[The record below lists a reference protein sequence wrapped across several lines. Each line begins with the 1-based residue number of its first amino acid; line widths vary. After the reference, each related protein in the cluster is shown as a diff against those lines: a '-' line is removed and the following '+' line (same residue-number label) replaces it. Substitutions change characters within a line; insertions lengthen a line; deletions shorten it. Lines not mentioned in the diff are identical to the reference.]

1 MEAKNLSLVSD
12 GANVLEQ
19 LSASLQHVVS
29 QKGSSGLDGAVLG
42 TGDFARMRPA
52 IEEAWRQQLERED
65 NTRQSATLPPVQPS
79 VAQAYGGDDLLNDLQ
94 KLFDDSWRHP
104 EADLRPEIARI
115 CESWKRKQMEAKN
128 LSLVSDGANVLE
140 QLSASLQH
148 VVSQKGSSGL
158 DGAVLGTGDFA
169 RMRPAIEE
177 AWRQQLEREDNT
189 RPSATLPPVQPS
201 VAQAYG
207 GDFLFNDVL
216 NLFNAGWEYHLD
228 SESKIELAQVCET
241 WKARQLE
248 AQGLSAGSDV
258 AVVLQKLSQ
267 SLQGV
272 VQRHGLLDAKGFAEL
287 RPEIEDVWQRQL
299 RSASVS
305 RPRSLEPSG
314 FAVEEVYGG
323 ADLLDALERLLADGP
338 GASNLRPE
346 LSSLCEQWQSRQ
358 REALSA
364 GVEQLAKSAVSA
376 ISAPATSDFGLFRA
390 EIERLWSRE
399 LQVQTVQAYGG
410 DALLQDMERLFSDG
424 TWTEAEVAKACDTWK
439 ARQQDAHRVTLKK
452 LANSVEV
459 VVDKNLSDLGES
471 DQLDFKRLRPQIEEA
486 WRSAERGGRQDKVNS
501 KLEKRAKAQVLK
513 DGDGLLQD
521 LQGMFDVA
529 WSRCYGEDLR
539 PEFESRCSKWAHRTL
554 QERGL
559 GEDSELARTLQGFVD
574 AARQVLVTQ
583 GAGMP
588 ADMAFHEKMQS
599 EIKDLWKRQV
609 HGEQPRS
616 RPGVKLDRH
625 SRSQAVADGEQLLR
639 ELEDLFKGSWARP
652 GANLLSDVSQSCA
665 DWKARQLAARGVGED
680 SELGAWLQKLLDSL
694 QGVLQ
699 PEGEASGSD
708 FIRLRPQ
715 IQGAWRQHLAEANG
729 QDSSTSPEK
738 ARHREDRNRSRSRP
752 RSSPDLAKADR
763 AREELLQKLE
773 GILQNTDSD
782 ERKMLEVQRLLQHW
796 QRYQASENV
805 DTITAELLRSLADAA
820 ESAAKSSLKEVVPAI
835 QDTWQRCSAQLS
847 KVAAPPSSISGKA
860 WHSWCPNDR
869 AEVGRRGE
877 ELLSNI
883 KRLLKTKGDFNEELD
898 LLLDSWQ
905 NADGEPSMV
914 LQDMADAAR
923 NVSVWLV
930 NSGNCDYSLVEERV
944 HAAWRATLEQAS
956 TSTRPAKSRASS
968 RRRRLM
974 DSDAEDRHSE
984 VSSHPPD
991 EKPTQR
997 SRSRPGQRTD
1007 GRSERPGGKARSTSR
1022 HAKQPS
1028 ADMDILDR
1036 LEVDALRPSRSMEG
1050 KQFTPYSGDALSRG
1064 PSLGASSHHE
1074 LDAVSRDHSIGSH
1087 GYSGDLETRRSCSP
1101 QRPVDVKKYRKRAPL
1116 SMAGAI
1122 TVKETRDR

>member
-1 MEAKNLSLVSD
+1 M
-12 GANVLEQ
+12 
-19 LSASLQHVVS
+19 
-29 QKGSSGLDGAVLG
+29 
-42 TGDFARMRPA
+42 ARA
-52 IEEAWRQQLERED
+52 
-65 NTRQSATLPPVQPS
+65 
-79 VAQAYGGDDLLNDLQ
+79 
-94 KLFDDSWRHP
+94 
-104 EADLRPEIARI
+104 
-115 CESWKRKQMEAKN
+115 
-128 LSLVSDGANVLE
+128 
-140 QLSASLQH
+140 
-148 VVSQKGSSGL
+148 
-158 DGAVLGTGDFA
+158 
-169 RMRPAIEE
+169 
-177 AWRQQLEREDNT
+177 
-189 RPSATLPPVQPS
+189 
-201 VAQAYG
+201 
-207 GDFLFNDVL
+207 
-216 NLFNAGWEYHLD
+216 
-228 SESKIELAQVCET
+228 
-241 WKARQLE
+241 
-248 AQGLSAGSDV
+248 
-258 AVVLQKLSQ
+258 
-267 SLQGV
+267 
-272 VQRHGLLDAKGFAEL
+272 
-287 RPEIEDVWQRQL
+287 
-299 RSASVS
+299 
-305 RPRSLEPSG
+305 
-314 FAVEEVYGG
+314 
-323 ADLLDALERLLADGP
+323 
-338 GASNLRPE
+338 
-346 LSSLCEQWQSRQ
+346 
-358 REALSA
+358 
-364 GVEQLAKSAVSA
+364 AVSA
-376 ISAPATSDFGLFRA
+376 ISAPAESAATDFGFVRA
-390 EIERLWSRE
+390 EIERLWSQE
-399 LQVQTVQAYGG
+399 LQVTVHAYGG
-410 DALLQDMERLFSDG
+410 DALLQNMENLFSDG
-424 TWTEAEVAKACDTWK
+424 KWTEADVAKVCDTWK
-439 ARQQDAHRVTLKK
+439 VRQEDAHRVTLKK
-452 LANSVEV
+452 LANSLEV

-486 WRSAERGGRQDKVNS
+486 WRSAERGGGQDKPNA

-513 DGDGLLQD
+513 DADGLLQD

-554 QERGL
+554 RERGL
-559 GEDSELARTLQGFVD
+559 GENSELARTLQGFVD

-609 HGEQPRS
+609 HGDQPRS

-652 GANLLSDVSQSCA
+652 GANLMSDVSQSCT

-680 SELGAWLQKLLDSL
+680 SELAAWLQKLLDSL

-699 PEGEASGSD
+699 LEGEASGSD

-729 QDSSTSPEK
+729 QDSSASPEK

-782 ERKMLEVQRLLQHW
+782 ERKTLEVQRLLQHW

-835 QDTWQRCSAQLS
+835 QDTWQRRSAQLS
-847 KVAAPPSSISGKA
+847 KVVAPPSSISGKA
-860 WHSWCPNDR
+860 WHSWCPNDK
-869 AEVGRRGE
+869 AEVGRKGE

-923 NVSVWLV
+923 NVSVLLV

-956 TSTRPAKSRASS
+956 TSSRPAKSRASS
-968 RRRRLM
+968 RRRKLM

-984 VSSHPPD
+984 VSSHAPD
-991 EKPTQR
+991 EKPKQR

-1007 GRSERPGGKARSTSR
+1007 GRSERPDGKARSTSR

-1050 KQFTPYSGDALSRG
+1050 KQFTAYSGDALSRG